1 MEHKMSGFVSRTSKL
16 WIQYIHCIDIVNLF
30 IAAERTGN
38 WQNHLA
44 ATLQMLNLFAATGHI
59 NYAKSAMLYLQMM
72 HNLPSTFPDLH
83 EHFTHNGYH
92 VVRRSDRYWNGI
104 WTDLSIEQVLMRSL
118 KTRGGLTHGRGMTD
132 NVVLTWVH
140 TIHVC
145 ASIHDAMAT
154 LTGNTHKTSNQHVEL
169 GKSRMKRDNNDLEK
183 VRTWFESHN
192 PFDECNPLLR
202 SIATG
207 VTSTEADGINC
218 DDAEAVGEAIQK
230 QLTGVSYSKATLK
243 KKDRIK
249 TLESLEVGVRID
261 KEKVHVDPL
270 LLFSR
275 LLVVIEREENIRSYF
290 QYELTTV
297 PTLLFQDSMMRKSSK
312 AKLGQALKKDT
323 TASTYNMDQS
333 FYVLYGGALLHKV
346 KWIKNRSYQ
355 SILDQYTKYVN
366 KKYGRSCIVFDG
378 YDNGPYVKD
387 HEHKRRT
394 GKTSAFVNLE
404 NLDMIPTFNQEV
416 FLKNDQNKSQFISFL
431 SNELTREGHD
441 VRNTLGDADTQIV
454 SATLEYAE
462 DVDKDV
468 VVVAADTDI
477 LVLLMFHWKNGM
489 NLYNAFGC
497 PE

>member
-1 MEHKMSGFVSRTSKL
+1 
-16 WIQYIHCIDIVNLF
+16 
-30 IAAERTGN
+30 
-38 WQNHLA
+38 
-44 ATLQMLNLFAATGHI
+44 
-59 NYAKSAMLYLQMM
+59 
-72 HNLPSTFPDLH
+72 
-83 EHFTHNGYH
+83 
-92 VVRRSDRYWNGI
+92 
-104 WTDLSIEQVLMRSL
+104 MRSL

-140 TIHVC
+140 TMHVC

-169 GKSRMKRDNNDLEK
+169 GKSRMKRDNDDLEK

-275 LLVVIEREENIRSYF
+275 LLVLIEREENIRSYF

-323 TASTYNMDQS
+323 TTSTYNMDQS
-333 FYVLYGGALLHKV
+333 FHVLDGGPLLHKV
-346 KWIKNRSYQ
+346 KWIENRLYQ

-416 FLKNDQNKSQFISFL
+416 FLENDQNKSQFISFL

-441 VRNTLGDADTQIV
+441 VRNTLRDADTQIV
-454 SATLEYAE
+454 SAALEYAE
-462 DVDKDV
+462 DVDRCCCR
-468 VVVAADTDI
+468 
-477 LVLLMFHWKNGM
+477 GS
-489 NLYNAFGC
+489 
-497 PE
+497 